1 MRTFIGITDLDWYEF
16 LASMAGVDEVNFWQ
30 PSASRTFQALSP
42 GEPFLFKLHSP
53 NQFIV
58 GGGFFAHYTSLPVSI
73 AWSAFE
79 EKNGA
84 RSLAEMRQRIE
95 KYRRTQPDRGS
106 DYEIGC
112 ILLEQP
118 FFFRRREWIPAPAD
132 WSATIV
138 RGKGYDTMTGEGRRI
153 WDAVSEKLRLSAA
166 PFLLED
172 DRARYGAPTLI
183 TPRLGQGS
191 FRVIVTD
198 VYGRRCAVTRER
210 TLPAL
215 EAAHIKPYTESGP
228 HDVRNG
234 ILFRSDIHRLFD
246 KGYVTV
252 SEDYRF
258 EVSRRIK
265 EEFENGRDYYALH
278 GQRLLLPRGSE
289 FWPRREYIQWHQEN
303 VFR

>member
-1 MRTFIGITDLDWYEF
+1 MRTFIGITDYDWYDF
-16 LASMAGVDEVNFWQ
+16 LASMQGLDEVNFWQ
-30 PSASRTFQALSP
+30 PSASTTFQAISP

-53 NQFIV
+53 NHFIV
-58 GGGFFAHYTSLPVSI
+58 GGGFFAHYTRLPVSL

-84 RSLAEMRQRIE
+84 RSLVEMRRRIE
-95 KYRRTQPDRGS
+95 KYRRTQPDRGA

-118 FFFRRREWIPAPAD
+118 FFFRRNDWIPAPAD
-132 WSATIV
+132 WSANIV
-138 RGKGYDTMTGEGRRI
+138 RGKGYDTATGEGKRI
-153 WDAVSEKLRLSAA
+153 WDAISLKLSLSAIS
-166 PFLLED
+166 PIED
-172 DRARYGAPTLI
+172 GRARYGEPTVI

-198 VYGRRCAVTRER
+198 AYGRRCAVTNEK

-215 EAAHIKPYTESGP
+215 EASHIKPYTESGP

-258 EVSRRIK
+258 EVSGRIK

-278 GQRLLLPRGSE
+278 GNRILLPRDESY
-289 FWPRREYIQWHQEN
+289 WPHKQYIRWHQEN

>member
-16 LASMAGVDEVNFWQ
+16 LASRQGVDEVNFWQ
-30 PSASRTFQALSP
+30 PSASTTFQALSP

-53 NQFIV
+53 NHFIV
-58 GGGFFAHYTSLPVSI
+58 GGGFFAHYTRLPVSL

-84 RSLAEMRQRIE
+84 RSLAEMRRRIE
-95 KYRRTQPDRGS
+95 KYRRTQPDRGA

-112 ILLEQP
+112 VLLEQP
-118 FFFRRREWIPAPAD
+118 FFFSQYDWIPAPAD
-132 WSATIV
+132 WSANIV
-138 RGKGYDTMTGEGRRI
+138 RGKGYDTKMGEGRRI
-153 WDAVSEKLRLSAA
+153 WDAICLKLSLSAT
-166 PFLLED
+166 PIIED
-172 DRARYGAPTLI
+172 ERARYGAPTVI

-198 VYGRRCAVTRER
+198 AYGRRCAVTSEK

-258 EVSRRIK
+258 EVSGRIK

-278 GQRLLLPRGSE
+278 GHRILLPRESQL
-289 FWPRREYIQWHQEN
+289 WPQKDYIRWHQEN